1 MYRKAA
7 LRLALAFGLAITV
20 SGVAHAGAP
29 AGAAA
34 PTCNPG
40 TACYFQW
47 TERSGATRTESNPDT
62 YYCYQLYYDGAI
74 AGFNGTDKRVYLYK
88 DRDCQGGAS
97 AYVDPRVGWQDSS
110 QVYYSFDFVL

>member
-40 TACYFQW
+40 TACYVQW
-47 TERSGATRTESNPDT
+47 TERSGVTRTESNPDT

-74 AGFNGTDKRVYLYK
+74 AGFNGTDKRIYLYK
-88 DRDCQGGAS
+88 DRDCQGGAR
-97 AYVDPRVGWQDSS
+97 AYVDPRVGWQDSTN
-110 QVYYSFDFVL
+110 VYYSFDFVP